1 MKLEIKRDN
10 AAGEMLVKWWAE
22 LADDKGGRAE
32 LKRAA
37 DVTRVVMSPAYQRL
51 HRMLCKV
58 LPEGQVP
65 AHKEGRLAI
74 AAALLAHVKD
84 DDSGA
89 SLPVLMS
96 KREQESDRPPVSPL
110 RFRRLLETT
119 DVDDLFVGLRR
130 VLPLLGH
137 RVNVVA
143 LTNDLLNWGDATRKR
158 WAYGYQWPQSS

>member
-1 MKLEIKRDN
+1 MKLEFKRDG
-10 AAGEMLVKWWAE
+10 AAGEVLVKWWSE

-32 LKRAA
+32 LRRAH
-37 DVTRVVMSPAYQRL
+37 DVTHIVMSPAYQRL

-65 AHKEGRLAI
+65 AHREDRLAI

-84 DDSGA
+84 DDSA
-89 SLPVLMS
+89 SVPLSMS
-96 KREQESDRPPVSPL
+96 KSDEDSDRPPVSPL
-110 RFRRLLETT
+110 RFRRLLETA

-137 RVNVVA
+137 RINVVA
-143 LTNDLLNWGDATRKR
+143 LANDVVNWGDATRKR
-158 WAYGYQWPQSS
+158 WAYGYNWPQTS

>member
-1 MKLEIKRDN
+1 MKLEFDRNKP
-10 AAGEMLVKWWAE
+10 AGEMLVKWWAE

-58 LPEGQVP
+58 LPDGQVP
-65 AHKEGRLAI
+65 AHKEDRLAI

-96 KREQESDRPPVSPL
+96 KREQEGDRPPVSPL

-119 DVDDLFVGLRR
+119 DVEDLFVSLRR
-130 VLPLLGH
+130 VLPLLSH
-137 RVNVVA
+137 RANVVA
-143 LTNDLLNWGDATRKR
+143 LANDVVNWGDLTRKR
-158 WAYGYQWPQSS
+158 WAYAYNWPQTS

>member
-65 AHKEGRLAI
+65 AHKEDRLAI

>member
-58 LPEGQVP
+58 LPEGHVP
-65 AHKEGRLAI
+65 AHKEDRLAI

-84 DDSGA
+84 DDGA
-89 SLPVLMS
+89 SVPLAMS
-96 KREQESDRPPVSPL
+96 RGEQESDRPPVSPL

-143 LTNDLLNWGDATRKR
+143 LTNDVLNWGDATRKR